1 MKQLW
6 LTVCAAALLF
16 TSCAAER
23 GGAAGPAPS
32 GQASSQAAPAAVQG
46 VQDTEDLDAALEG
59 LLPFGPAPFLP

>member
-32 GQASSQAAPAAVQG
+32 G
-46 VQDTEDLDAALEG
+46 
-59 LLPFGPAPFLP
+59 